1 MIEGWDILIL
11 INTEKIMKE
20 ITKREWQ
27 KFNSIMD
34 EIDFVKEWIS
44 NAIVIEPQLPEM
56 ENKLKQLEEELAE
69 FKASLN
75 N

>member
-56 ENKLKQLEEELAE
+56 KNKLKQLEEELAE

>member
-1 MIEGWDILIL
+1 
-11 INTEKIMKE
+11 MKE

-34 EIDFVKEWIS
+34 EIDSVKEWIL
-44 NAIVIEPQLPEM
+44 NAIEIEPQLPEM
-56 ENKLKQLEEELAE
+56 KNKLKQLEEELAE

>member
-1 MIEGWDILIL
+1 
-11 INTEKIMKE
+11 MKE
-20 ITKREWQ
+20 ISKKQWQ

-56 ENKLKQLEEELAE
+56 ESKLKQLEEELAE
-69 FKASLN
+69 FKATLSN
-75 N
+75 

>member
-34 EIDFVKEWIS
+34 EIDSVKEWIL
-44 NAIVIEPQLPEM
+44 NAIEIEPQLPEM
-56 ENKLKQLEEELAE
+56 KNKLKQLEEELAE

>member
-1 MIEGWDILIL
+1 
-11 INTEKIMKE
+11 MKE

>member
-1 MIEGWDILIL
+1 
-11 INTEKIMKE
+11 
-20 ITKREWQ
+20 
-27 KFNSIMD
+27 MD

-69 FKASLN
+69 FKATLSN
-75 N
+75 

>member
-1 MIEGWDILIL
+1 L
-11 INTEKIMKE
+11 KE

>member
-1 MIEGWDILIL
+1 MTQKYKQNGE
-11 INTEKIMKE
+11 IMKE

-27 KFNSIMD
+27 KFNSIME

-44 NAIVIEPQLPEM
+44 NAIMIEPQLPEM

>member
-1 MIEGWDILIL
+1 
-11 INTEKIMKE
+11 MKE

-69 FKASLN
+69 FKATLSN
-75 N
+75 

>member
-1 MIEGWDILIL
+1 L
-11 INTEKIMKE
+11 KE

-34 EIDFVKEWIS
+34 EINFVKEWIS

>member
-1 MIEGWDILIL
+1 MKK
-11 INTEKIMKE
+11 EKIMKE
-20 ITKREWQ
+20 ISKKQWQ

-56 ENKLKQLEEELAE
+56 ESKLKQLEEELAE
-69 FKASLN
+69 FKATLSN
-75 N
+75 

>member
-1 MIEGWDILIL
+1 MKK
-11 INTEKIMKE
+11 EKIMKE

-69 FKASLN
+69 FKATLSN
-75 N
+75 

>member
-1 MIEGWDILIL
+1 V
-11 INTEKIMKE
+11 KE

-69 FKASLN
+69 FKATLSN
-75 N
+75 